1 MSNVIQQFNARMQYI
16 GMTKQQLANAVQK
29 TLETVKKQFSEGR
42 SNMTLATMEE
52 YANALGGE
60 ICFIT
65 GEIKEILE
73 DANASGL
80 RERIVALGE
89 ENQKLKEQVDI
100 LIRTMAERDE
110 MLKHERQ
117 RIEHKDEIIEQKDER
132 IRLLLEKV
140 IK

>member
-1 MSNVIQQFNARMQYI
+1 MSNVIQQFNARMQYLGI
-16 GMTKQQLANAVQK
+16 SKQQLANSVQK

-60 ICFIT
+60 IAFIS

-73 DANASGL
+73 ESNASGL

-100 LIRTMAERDE
+100 LIRSMGEKDE

-117 RIEHKDEIIEQKDER
+117 RIEHKDEIIEQKDAR
-132 IRLLLEKV
+132 IRSLLDKV
-140 IK
+140 IP